1 MKKLTAT
8 GWWLALGFLG
18 VVPAT
23 GVAQQITNSPTN
35 SDNTGFGTTSAEF
48 LLLGAGARGTALGGA
63 FAAIATDVSSLYY
76 NPAGAALMERPG
88 LMIGTYDYLAGTR
101 YSWGGVAFP
110 FSGGSR
116 TIGMQLGTFGFKDQP
131 VYTEEQPNGT
141 GGTYSVAETF
151 VGLTLAQQFSDRFS
165 AGITGKYINDRLGT
179 VSGNAFAVDFGTNF
193 HASLNN
199 HPIKFSFVLANIGSN
214 LNYSGTGVQNGVA
227 RTPIDDPNNDVP
239 TLPDQSNLRTKDFG
253 LPTTFRVGLAYD
265 VVTGDNNRLTAL
277 GDFNQPNSNTPGFV
291 VGGEW
296 MSQKLGGSNFGFAL
310 RGSYSYTGANKI
322 SPSAASPT
330 ALNDEENLQGL
341 AFGGGLMYAGSESGF
356 NLSLD
361 YAYKYL
367 GILGPTNFFS
377 FTLGW

>member
-1 MKKLTAT
+1 MTKLTAPCWMLAL
-8 GWWLALGFLG
+8 GALGFLPSG
-18 VVPAT
+18 IS
-23 GVAQQITNSPTN
+23 AQQQPG

-63 FAAIATDVSSLYY
+63 FSSIASDVSSLYY

-88 LMIGTYDYLAGTR
+88 LMVGTFDYVADTR

-116 TIGMQLGTFGFKDQP
+116 AIGLQLGTFGFKDQP
-131 VYTEEQPNGT
+131 VYTEDEPDGT
-141 GGTYSVAETF
+141 GATYSVSETF

-165 AGITGKYINDRLGT
+165 AGITAKYVNDKLGT
-179 VSGNAFAVDFGTNF
+179 VTGNAFAVDFGTNF

-199 HPIKFSFVLANIGSN
+199 HPIKFSFVLANLGSN
-214 LNYSGTGVQNGVA
+214 LSYSGTGLQPTTGIP
-227 RTPIDDPNNDVP
+227 RDPIDDPNGDVP
-239 TLPDQSNLRTKDFG
+239 TLPDPANLRNKDFG

-265 VVTGDNNRLTAL
+265 LLYNDNSHLTVL
-277 GDFNQPNSNTPGFV
+277 GDFNQPNSNSPGFV
-291 VGGEW
+291 VGSEW
-296 MSQKLGGSNFGFAL
+296 MSQRIGGSNFGFAL
-310 RGSYSYTGANKI
+310 RGSYSYTGNNI
-322 SPSAASPT
+322 DPSAASPT
-330 ALNDEENLQGL
+330 ALSDEQNLQGL
-341 AFGGGLMYAGSESGF
+341 AFGGGLMYGGGTGF
-356 NLSLD
+356 SLGLD